1 MDLFDNKLYV
11 GIVGS
16 RRRDGFDD
24 YAVISDAL
32 VKLVARH
39 DTPIVIVS
47 GGCRQGGD
55 RFAKILSDKFRMEIT
70 EHLPDKNSFRQ
81 LPQPW
86 RATRQNYERNT
97 LIARDA
103 RDYLI
108 ACVSLD
114 RTGGTEDTIKKWI
127 KFHRKEPIIV

>member
-1 MDLFDNKLYV
+1 V
-11 GIVGS
+11 
-16 RRRDGFDD
+16 
-24 YAVISDAL
+24 
-32 VKLVARH
+32 
-39 DTPIVIVS
+39 
-47 GGCRQGGD
+47 
-55 RFAKILSDKFRMEIT
+55 EIT
-70 EHLPDKNSFRQ
+70 EHLPDKSSFRQ

-108 ACVSLD
+108 ACVSTD